1 MPTFLSPNG
10 TFFRGGEAKVVVP
23 TTGTVVA
30 APKGTTDIYLKPAGT
45 LAALT
50 VKLPPGPYPGVVVSL
65 ASSQT
70 ITSLT
75 VQTAAGGAVAGAPT
89 TLAINTSVYFQYIQG
104 AWVTMANMPAGP
116 VMADAEAAPA

>member
-1 MPTFLSPNG
+1 MPTFLFPNG
-10 TFFRGGEAKVVVP
+10 TFFPGSEAKVVVP

-50 VKLPPGPYPGVVVSL
+50 VRLPPSPLPGVVVSL
-65 ASSQT
+65 ASSQI
-70 ITSLT
+70 ITTLT
-75 VQTAAGGAVAGAPT
+75 VQTAAGAAVAGAPT
-89 TLAINTSVYFQYIQG
+89 TLAVNTSVYFQYIQG

-116 VMADAEAAPA
+116 ALAEAEA